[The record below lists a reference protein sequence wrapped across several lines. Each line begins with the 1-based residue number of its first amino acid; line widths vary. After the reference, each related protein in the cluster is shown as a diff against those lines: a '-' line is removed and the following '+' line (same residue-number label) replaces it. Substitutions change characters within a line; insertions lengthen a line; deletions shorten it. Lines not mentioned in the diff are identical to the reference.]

1 MVKIA
6 KAKKSTHSRGK
17 ASKNLR
23 TGKSLTIRKEEDPN
37 AEWEIDVSLNSPEE
51 IYSLEPRITG
61 LNKGLDQ
68 GTNIFWD
75 INYIIQSLHDHLME
89 FRIYRWKN
97 D

>member
-51 IYSLEPRITG
+51 ILESGISG
-61 LNKGLDQ
+61 LNKGRSRHK
-68 GTNIFWD
+68 
-75 INYIIQSLHDHLME
+75 YILGYKLYHTE
-89 FRIYRWKN
+89 FV
-97 D
+97 

>member
-37 AEWEIDVSLNSPEE
+37 AEWEIDVSLTEE
-51 IYSLEPRITG
+51 IHFLESGI
-61 LNKGLDQ
+61 
-68 GTNIFWD
+68 
-75 INYIIQSLHDHLME
+75 
-89 FRIYRWKN
+89 
-97 D
+97 

>member
-37 AEWEIDVSLNSPEE
+37 AEWEIDVSL
-51 IYSLEPRITG
+51 
-61 LNKGLDQ
+61 
-68 GTNIFWD
+68 IFWKKP
-75 INYIIQSLHDHLME
+75 IS
-89 FRIYRWKN
+89 
-97 D
+97 